1 MKSSIFIDG
10 QIGIRIVDDSAIY
23 RRLLSLLIEKDD
35 RFLLL
40 GVFNSGYDLISN
52 MKDTFFSPSV
62 CLLDILMPKYN
73 GVETARFLQIN
84 YPNILSYGL
93 STLHDGLMVQQMYQ
107 NGVKRVFQKGNYQL
121 AHFLDLIYE
130 DCSKA
135 MDENSTS
142 NLLKTSTR
150 V

>member
-52 MKDTFFSPSV
+52 MKDTCFSPSV

-73 GVETARFLQIN
+73 GVETSRLLQIN
-84 YPNILSYGL
+84 YPNIISYGL

-107 NGVKRVFQKGNYQL
+107 NGVKQVFQKGNYQL
-121 AHFLDLIYE
+121 AYFLDVIYD
-130 DCSKA
+130 DCSKI
-135 MDENSTS
+135 MD
-142 NLLKTSTR
+142 
-150 V
+150 